1 MRSANTTTS
10 RSSGLHPLLVVHL
23 SIETRTL
30 APPLLEIDSIRERAD
45 QKKPMS
51 RLQSHRS
58 EDGRRLG
65 RTEPS
70 VAYLRFREAAAR
82 RLPNGTRSLAL
93 H

>member
-1 MRSANTTTS
+1 VRSANTTTS

-51 RLQSHRS
+51 RLR
-58 EDGRRLG
+58 
-65 RTEPS
+65 
-70 VAYLRFREAAAR
+70 AAR
-82 RLPNGTRSLAL
+82 GAEPPQRRRAQAGAHRAVCCLPALPRSSRAPAA
-93 H
+93 